1 MVGEIVEKLELDKL
15 KRIYRDHVREDF
27 PRSERRPFASMKRM
41 TKAGKYACYG
51 YYDNGS
57 LLAYAC
63 YILTENGM
71 YALLDYF
78 AVVPGLR
85 GHGVGSEFL
94 QRLKNVAS
102 VKCGVFIEEESPD
115 SAKTDEEVQI
125 RKRRISFYLANGA
138 LLINSKCLLFG
149 VDYNILYISQMI
161 PDHSMEQ
168 LHCAVE
174 EMYQEIYRPVYG
186 RLCKP
191 YAVEHEKQVGK

>member
-1 MVGEIVEKLELDKL
+1 MAGEIVEKLELDEL

-27 PRSERRPFASMKRM
+27 PRSERRPFSSMKRM
-41 TKAGKYACYG
+41 TKEGKYACYG
-51 YYDNGS
+51 YYNNGS
-57 LLAYAC
+57 LWAYAC

-94 QRLKNVAS
+94 QHLKNVVP
-102 VKCGVFIEEESPD
+102 VKCGVFLEAESPD
-115 SAKTDEEVQI
+115 STKTNEEARLRQ
-125 RKRRISFYLANGA
+125 RRINFYLANGA
-138 LLINSKCLLFG
+138 LLTNSKCLVFG
-149 VDYNILYISQMI
+149 VDYNILYISQT
-161 PDHSMEQ
+161 DLDCSMEQ

-174 EMYQEIYRPVYG
+174 EMYREIYRPIYG

-191 YAVEHEKQVGK
+191 YAVEHEKQ